1 MYNNFM
7 VGFDGIKNLLVLQV
21 DKVNLVCNLSCFD
34 PDLK

>member
-1 MYNNFM
+1 MYNNVM

-21 DKVNLVCNLSCFD
+21 DKVNLVCNLSRFD